1 MSTVSTALRMLAVYA
16 KINISWIRESV
27 VHVSNYPVV
36 LSATQADAPLVRQDI
51 SYRLEDAQNA
61 AKSLTH
67 VFNVTRILAVNAKL
81 DCTLMAMDSVQS
93 VLITYRGV
101 LNVMPMH
108 AVNVTKN
115 IIYKI
120 QYASFAVETF
130 PTVLFVKIRT
140 LAHNAQVRRFS
151 YRTIN
156 AHHVAFSTLNARPAK
171 EETTV
176 SRA

>member
-1 MSTVSTALRMLAVYA
+1 MYA

-36 LSATQADAPLVRQDI
+36 LIATQADAPLVRQDI
-51 SYRLEDAQNA
+51 SYILEDAQNA

-67 VFNVTRILAVNAKL
+67 VCNVTRMLVVNVKLA
-81 DCTLMAMDSVQS
+81 CTLTPMDSVQS
-93 VLITYRGV
+93 VLITYRDV
-101 LNVMPMH
+101 WNVMPMH

-120 QYASFAVETF
+120 QNASFAVETF

-151 YRTIN
+151 YRIIN
-156 AHHVAFSTLNARPAK
+156 AHHVALSTLNARPVK

-176 SRA
+176 SLA